1 MENKV
6 KHRELDMEWLDL
18 ILRARQ
24 LGLTPEEVR
33 AFLSKEGTGMSI
45 YSDGDIREYYAVR

>member
-1 MENKV
+1 
-6 KHRELDMEWLDL
+6 MEWVDL

-33 AFLSKEGTGMSI
+33 AFLRQEGTQASF
-45 YSDGDIREYYAVR
+45 YFERRDSREYYSAL